1 MPKKKQTEEQ
11 KMAAFQ
17 NWQNSDEYAKI
28 IAFASARSTIV
39 PIEMGTRDIS
49 DNWDTFL
56 KELFE
61 LMQVLKVPGRKAKC
75 KLQTII

>member
-11 KMAAFQ
+11 KKAAYDNWTNSEEYLKIMSFQ
-17 NWQNSDEYAKI
+17 T
-28 IAFASARSTIV
+28 ARTTIV
-39 PIEMGTRDIS
+39 PIEMGTSDIS
-49 DNWDTFL
+49 DKWDIYL

-75 KLQTII
+75 